1 MRKII
6 LRWLFGTDDIKSY
19 MDLLSDYLRCNV
31 SYSNELKAHKKYIEQ
46 HNETINESLENL
58 YMIKKLL
65 KICENHGIDI
75 DKELEQ
81 VEV

>member
-6 LRWLFGTDDIKSY
+6 LKWLFGTDDIKSY
-19 MDLLSDYLRCNV
+19 MDVLTDSIK
-31 SYSNELKAHKKYIEQ
+31 EKKEHINSIKKHQ
-46 HNETINESLENL
+46 ETLDRSMENL
-58 YMIKKLL
+58 DMIQKLL
-65 KICENHGIDI
+65 KICENHGIDV